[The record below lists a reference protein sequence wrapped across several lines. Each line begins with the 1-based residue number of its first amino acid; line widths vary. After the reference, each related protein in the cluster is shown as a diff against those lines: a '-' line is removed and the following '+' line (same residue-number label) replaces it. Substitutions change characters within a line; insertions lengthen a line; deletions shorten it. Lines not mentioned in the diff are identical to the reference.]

1 MSVFVTASS
10 PGKVILS
17 GEYAVLDK
25 APAICMAVNCRAEVI
40 IEKCNN
46 GISRVESSGYHSKKG
61 EFESLE
67 KGILWRDDLESFAV
81 IDAVWQVIDNYMPID
96 QNISLNTISFVDE
109 HCNKKLGL
117 GSSAAIIVALIAAV
131 KKCDDPEK
139 IKILAHQAH
148 KKLQGGL
155 GSGVDIATCLFGGLL
170 KFQIENFTTKSL
182 SWPDGLYFR
191 LIWTGSS
198 ASTKDKLTR
207 FIGGG
212 DKSSRRDLVGASK
225 IMATHWQS
233 GDAEKIL
240 AGYENY
246 CESLYDFSCDYNLG
260 IFKMGHEALF
270 HEAKKKNLIYK
281 PCGAGGGDI
290 GILLGLNREKL
301 DKFCGSMSKSF
312 KKLDYKLSIDGV
324 RIEV

>member
-1 MSVFVTASS
+1 MSLLVKASS

-61 EFESLE
+61 EFEFLE
-67 KGILWRDDLESFAV
+67 KGILWRDGQESFAV
-81 IDAVWQVIDNYMPID
+81 IDAVWQVIDNYVPIN
-96 QNISLNTISFVDE
+96 QKINLNTIAFVDE
-109 HCNKKLGL
+109 YCNKKLGL

-131 KKCDDPEK
+131 KKCDDLKK

-155 GSGVDIATCLFGGLL
+155 GSGVDIATSLYGGLL
-170 KFQIENFTTKSL
+170 EFQIENFTTKSL
-182 SWPDGLYFR
+182 SWPDGLCYR

-198 ASTKDKLTR
+198 ASTKDKLRR
-207 FIGGG
+207 FFGGR
-212 DKSSRRDLVGASK
+212 DKSSRRELIDASK
-225 IMATHWQS
+225 IMAAHWQNS
-233 GDAEKIL
+233 DAEKIL
-240 AGYENY
+240 AGYVDY
-246 CESLYDFSCDYNLG
+246 CKSLYDFSCDYNLG
-260 IFKMGHEALF
+260 IFQMGHEELF
-270 HEAKKKNLIYK
+270 QEAKKKNLIYK

-290 GILLGLNREKL
+290 GILLGLNSEEL
-301 DKFCGSMSKSF
+301 DKFCSSMSKSF